1 MKATVLRECGYEEAL
16 RGMAYSYKDSAT
28 DPNVWW
34 PLQFDRAIKRAVAL
48 AHRSGGHNKFLESI
62 GLWIDIQGSRTW
74 WSEMDTYRV
83 GITKQ
88 SESTMH
94 TLAKRPPTP
103 EDFEEGTHPRIIQTF
118 TELWPEIK
126 GDINSLKKA
135 LPEGFL
141 QRRIVH
147 LNYKQLQNIYY
158 QRHDHRLL
166 AWREMLSQ
174 VLSQIEHPEFIKKE
188 TE

>member
-16 RGMAYSYKDSAT
+16 RGMAYSYKDSAI
-28 DPNVWW
+28 DPAAWW
-34 PLQFDRAIKRAVAL
+34 EGQYEKAQKRAKIL
-48 AHRSGGHNKFLESI
+48 SHRSGGHNKFLETI
-62 GLWIDIQGSRTW
+62 QLWIDVQGTRAW

-94 TLAKRPPTP
+94 TLSRRPPVA

-126 GDINSLKKA
+126 DDINALKKA

-141 QRRIVH
+141 QRRIIN

-174 VLSQIEHPEFIKKE
+174 VLSQIEHPEFIVKE
-188 TE
+188 